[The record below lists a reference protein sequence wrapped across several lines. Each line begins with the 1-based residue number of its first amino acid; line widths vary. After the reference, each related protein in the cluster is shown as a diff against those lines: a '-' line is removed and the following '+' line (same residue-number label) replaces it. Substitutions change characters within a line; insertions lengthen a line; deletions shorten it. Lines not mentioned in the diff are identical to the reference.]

1 MATIPILEVK
11 ELHAGYGEIQVLKG
25 IELSVNKGQI
35 VTLIGAN
42 GAGKTTTLRVISGM
56 ITKIKG
62 EILFAGEAIDGLSS
76 HVITR
81 KGLVHIQEGRG
92 IFKRLTVMEN
102 LRMGGYTRNDEEEI
116 KKSLGAA
123 FDLFPRLQERQKQ
136 LGGTLS
142 GGEQQM
148 LAVARA
154 LMAEPKLLLMD
165 EPSLGLAPLLINET
179 FKLITRI
186 NQKGISIFLV
196 EQNARKAL
204 QLAHQ
209 GYVLENGKIVLA
221 GDPKDLLNNPEVK
234 KAYLGN
240 ITGIKGAELSGDL

>member
-11 ELHAGYGEIQVLKG
+11 DLQAGYGEIQVLKG
-25 IELSVNKGQI
+25 IELSVNEGQI

-56 ITKIKG
+56 IRKIKG
-62 EILFAGEAIDGLSS
+62 LVLFAGEPIVGLSP

-92 IFKRLTVMEN
+92 IFTRLTVMEN
-102 LRMGGYTRNDEEEI
+102 LRMGGYTRNDEEGI
-116 KKSLGAA
+116 KKSLEAA
-123 FDLFPRLQERQKQ
+123 FDLFPRLQERHKQ
-136 LGGTLS
+136 MGGTLS

-186 NQKGISIFLV
+186 NEKGISILLV

-204 QLAHQ
+204 QLAHR
-209 GYVLENGKIVLA
+209 GYVLENGKIALA
-221 GDPKDLLNNPEVK
+221 GDPQDLLNNPEVK

-240 ITGIKGAELSGDL
+240 ITGIKGLESSGD